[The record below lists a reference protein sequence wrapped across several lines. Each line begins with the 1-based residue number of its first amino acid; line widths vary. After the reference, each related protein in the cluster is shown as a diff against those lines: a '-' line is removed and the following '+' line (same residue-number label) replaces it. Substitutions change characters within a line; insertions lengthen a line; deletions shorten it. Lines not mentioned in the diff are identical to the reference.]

1 MQNLQQ
7 LETEAPIIQQ
17 TLGLYKELYEQTKKF
32 PKKDQYLLGRRC
44 EDTLLSFLEY
54 TLLAANV
61 PKDQKVRLLN
71 IAAGKFDVIDTH
83 GLTPVEFPAG
93 LKVLLRLA
101 QELRMLDKKQ
111 YILLEIKVREIGK
124 MLGGWIRS
132 LPIQAR

>member
-7 LETEAPIIQQ
+7 LENEAPIIQQ
-17 TLGLYKELYEQTKKF
+17 TLELYKELYEQTKKF

-44 EDTLLSFLEY
+44 EDTLLAFLEY
-54 TLLAANV
+54 TLLASNV
-61 PKDQKVRLLN
+61 SKEQKVRFLN
-71 IAAGKFDVIDTH
+71 IAAGKFDV
-83 GLTPVEFPAG
+83 

-101 QELRMLDKKQ
+101 QELQMLDRKQ